1 MKGIGISAEVTV
13 ELSEYGKQLWE
24 SHAYSFSNIK
34 DPNVATQVITD
45 TLNKVN
51 DNNLLTTDLWE
62 VMNVFGSTILKQ
74 PFSSEILIN
83 EKDLTDIQ
91 NKSVD
96 EKTL

>member
-51 DNNLLTTDLWE
+51 DECIWFNDFETT
-62 VMNVFGSTILKQ
+62 F
-74 PFSSEILIN
+74 FF
-83 EKDLTDIQ
+83 
-91 NKSVD
+91 
-96 EKTL
+96 